1 VWVWITGSIVLLAT
15 VGAAASAIA
24 AARTRRNLLAQA
36 ARLWCQT
43 PAEQRLEVISNLSS
57 SIEPNGP
64 AWYMI
69 GCIHLGEFRTKKAAR
84 AFGIAH
90 HADCNLETAALL
102 TFACLKAAEGP
113 DSDIVEQ
120 IITTW
125 SEMGK
130 PDVLRRRQD
139 RRLLDCLES
148 TTPQAPALPPLG
160 RLAWLVVGPGL
171 RPKVQQ
177 LFESSQPGPGT
188 GKTK

>member
-1 VWVWITGSIVLLAT
+1 MWVWITGSIVLLAT
-15 VGAAASAIA
+15 VGAAASAVA
-24 AARTRRNLLAQA
+24 AARRRRILCAQA
-36 ARLWCQT
+36 TGLWCQT
-43 PAEQRLEVISNLSS
+43 PAEQRLEAISNLSS
-57 SIEPNGP
+57 GTEPNGP

-69 GCIHLGEFRTKKAAR
+69 GCIHLGEYRTKKAAR

-139 RRLLDCLES
+139 RRLLACLES
-148 TTPQAPALPPLG
+148 TTCHAPALPPLG

-177 LFESSQPGPGT
+177 LFASGQPELET
-188 GKTK
+188 GETK